1 MMAPDPVPVVP
12 MSPNPFPVAIVVA
25 CNPDLAAM
33 RVGANIKGCEE
44 GQKRQA
50 DTKNQQFH
58 FQFLFLSNGF
68 GSSKSLIL
76 LQRQGNSVFR
86 LHAAIFPR
94 LLQGHTLTA

>member
-1 MMAPDPVPVVP
+1 MAPDPVPVVP

-25 CNPDLAAM
+25 FDPDLAAM

-58 FQFLFLSNGF
+58 FQLL
-68 GSSKSLIL
+68 KIL
-76 LQRQGNSVFR
+76 VFR
-86 LHAAIFPR
+86 RQRVGPR
-94 LLQGHTLTA
+94 GEASPFCCQTTL